1 MDEGQRGDRMDREP
15 QARGA
20 RRPELQTVKLSVRYA
35 RYVLTSV
42 ATVAFGFAVN

>member
-1 MDEGQRGDRMDREP
+1 MKGSAVIGWTGNRKP
-15 QARGA
+15 AA